1 MKPLPLSKKGYANMN
16 GYTNM
21 NQTVKHSDF
30 SETNARLK
38 RDYYDK
44 IDYITLTDD
53 FGNILHQYA
62 PDQFD
67 EALTKYFEYLDDK
80 NEELWFNAYDK
91 DGNNMGIQY

>member
-1 MKPLPLSKKGYANMN
+1 MKPLPLSKN
-16 GYTNM
+16 GCANM
-21 NQTVKHSDF
+21 NQTIKHNDF
-30 SETNARLK
+30 SEINARLK

-53 FGNILHQYA
+53 FGNILHQYT

-67 EALTKYFEYLDDK
+67 EALAKYFEYLDDK

>member
-1 MKPLPLSKKGYANMN
+1 MSKKGSINMS
-16 GYTNM
+16 TSTS
-21 NQTVKHSDF
+21 QHDF
-30 SETNARLK
+30 DEINTRLK

-53 FGNILHQYA
+53 FGNILHQYT

-67 EALTKYFEYLDDK
+67 EALAKYFEYLDDK

>member
-1 MKPLPLSKKGYANMN
+1 MAKS
-16 GYTNM
+16 TS
-21 NQTVKHSDF
+21 QRDF
-30 SETNARLK
+30 DEINARLK

-53 FGNILHQYA
+53 FGNILHQYTS
-62 PDQFD
+62 DQFD
-67 EALTKYFEYLDDK
+67 EALAKYFEYLDNK

>member
-1 MKPLPLSKKGYANMN
+1 MN

-21 NQTVKHSDF
+21 NQTVKPSDF

>member
-1 MKPLPLSKKGYANMN
+1 MN

-21 NQTVKHSDF
+21 NQTIKHNDF
-30 SETNARLK
+30 SEFNARMK

-53 FGNILHQYA
+53 FGNILHQYEA
-62 PDQFD
+62 DQFD
-67 EALTKYFEYLDDK
+67 EALAKYFEYLDDK

>member
-1 MKPLPLSKKGYANMN
+1 MTKSTL
-16 GYTNM
+16 
-21 NQTVKHSDF
+21 QHDF
-30 SETNARLK
+30 DEFNARLK

-53 FGNILHQYA
+53 FGNILHQYT

-67 EALTKYFEYLDDK
+67 EALAKYFEYLDNK

-91 DGNNMGIQY
+91 DGTNM

>member
-1 MKPLPLSKKGYANMN
+1 MN

>member
-21 NQTVKHSDF
+21 NQTVKPSDF

>member
-1 MKPLPLSKKGYANMN
+1 MS
-16 GYTNM
+16 TSTS
-21 NQTVKHSDF
+21 QHDF
-30 SETNARLK
+30 DEINTRLK

-53 FGNILHQYA
+53 FGKILHQYT

-67 EALTKYFEYLDDK
+67 EALAKYFEYLDDK

-91 DGNNMGIQY
+91 NGNNMGIQY

>member
-1 MKPLPLSKKGYANMN
+1 MN

-21 NQTVKHSDF
+21 NQTVKHNDF
-30 SETNARLK
+30 SEFNARLK

-53 FGNILHQYA
+53 FGNILHQYT

-67 EALTKYFEYLDDK
+67 EALAKYFEYLDDK
-80 NEELWFNAYDK
+80 NEELWFNTYDK

>member
-1 MKPLPLSKKGYANMN
+1 MTKSIS
-16 GYTNM
+16 
-21 NQTVKHSDF
+21 QRDF
-30 SETNARLK
+30 DEINARLK

-53 FGNILHQYA
+53 FGNILHRYT

-67 EALTKYFEYLDDK
+67 EALAKYFEYLDDK

>member
-1 MKPLPLSKKGYANMN
+1 MIKS
-16 GYTNM
+16 TS
-21 NQTVKHSDF
+21 QHDF
-30 SETNARLK
+30 DEINARLK